1 MADLADLIG
10 NTYGPFPIPVTG
22 DLVAAFAAAT
32 GDDPN
37 RWSSIAPAMLA
48 NVALFAAAPAFLRD
62 DAVVPFTRSLIH
74 SDQSFVWLRPL
85 EVGETLEVAGTVEAA
100 RARGPLN
107 LVTFSL
113 IARSDRGPWLT
124 GSSVFLMSEEAAT
137 AAEDAGEPDAED
149 RPPFDPAGDRLELP
163 VAGDPIVELRCGA
176 SRSDLMRYAVASEDW
191 NPIHFDH
198 DAARAAGLAGV
209 IVHGL
214 LMASWIGRLASRY
227 GTMDA
232 MRLRFR
238 NPLRPA
244 VPAVVTGL
252 AASVVGNTAELNLV
266 LSAEGRRLVTSVVS
280 VTA

>member
-22 DLVAAFAAAT
+22 DRVAAFAAAT
-32 GDDPN
+32 GDDPSL
-37 RWSSIAPAMLA
+37 WSGIAPAMLA
-48 NVALFAAAPAFLRD
+48 NVALFAAAPAFLHD
-62 DAVVPFTRSLIH
+62 EAVVPFTRSLIH
-74 SDQSFVWLRPL
+74 SEQSFAWLRPL
-85 EVGETLEVAGTVEAA
+85 EIGETLQVSGTVEAA
-100 RARGPLN
+100 RSRGALN

-113 IARSDRGPWLT
+113 TAGSDRGPWLT
-124 GSSVFLMSEEAAT
+124 GSSVFLMSQEAA
-137 AAEDAGEPDAED
+137 AGAEDAGEPDVDD
-149 RPPFDPAGDRLELP
+149 RPPFDPVGDALELP
-163 VAGDPIVELRCGA
+163 VAGDPVAELRCGA
-176 SRSDLMRYAVASEDW
+176 SRSDLMRYAAASEDW

-198 DAARAAGLAGV
+198 DAARAAGLEGV

-232 MRLRFR
+232 MSLRFR

-244 VPAVVTGL
+244 VPAVVSGST
-252 AASVVGNTAELNLV
+252 ASVVGNTAELHLM
-266 LSAEGRRLVTSVVS
+266 LSAEDLRLVTAVVS